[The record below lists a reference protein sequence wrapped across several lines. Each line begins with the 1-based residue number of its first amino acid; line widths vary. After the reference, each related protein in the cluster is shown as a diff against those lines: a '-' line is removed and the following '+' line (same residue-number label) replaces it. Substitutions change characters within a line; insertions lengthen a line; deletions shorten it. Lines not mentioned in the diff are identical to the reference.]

1 MALSV
6 EEAIQRVH
14 EAGLRMSRPREILL
28 ELILSS
34 GEPFSVKMLHER
46 AERAG
51 LNMHLATVHRNL
63 ADFVQVGLVDEMP
76 GDDNR
81 LYVCHEEHDSGLH
94 IFCLDC
100 RNFVPL
106 EGAALHEDE
115 ANHALSQALA
125 QKGFDA
131 STLRLMLSAHCRT
144 LQEQGCSTQHEDT

>member
-14 EAGLRMSRPREILL
+14 QAGLRMSRPREILL
-28 ELILSS
+28 QLILSS
-34 GEPFSVKMLHER
+34 GGPFSVKMLHER

-76 GDDNR
+76 GEDNR
-81 LYVCHEEHDSGLH
+81 LYVCHEEQESGLH

-106 EGAALHEDE
+106 EGAALTDDE
-115 ANHALSQALA
+115 ANHALSRALA
-125 QKGFDA
+125 QNGFDA
-131 STLRLMLSAHCRT
+131 ATLRFMLSAHCRPH
-144 LQEQGCSTQHEDT
+144 QERRCSTEQRNA